1 MLLKFRAKSFLEH
14 LGDAIMSLALIGF
27 FMHLWHPVHNRQ
39 SMNFNSNIANIPNL
53 DFRSIIFLLIL
64 STAGKY

>member
-1 MLLKFRAKSFLEH
+1 MN
-14 LGDAIMSLALIGF
+14 LALIGF
-27 FMHLWHPVHNRQ
+27 FMHLRHPVHNRQ
-39 SMNFNSNIANIPNL
+39 SMNFDSNIANIPNL